1 MYQRPRRVLG
11 KSGKLEIY
19 LVRHNRGGHSQVP
32 LKEVTR
38 TGLVVSPKAVS
49 GQQPPAEENGI
60 AMGMGVS
67 YLSEAFAGYTSAVI
81 HK

>member
-38 TGLVVSPKAVS
+38 TRLVVSPKAVYGSLFHSYSDGAFS
-49 GQQPPAEENGI
+49 GAAKAE
-60 AMGMGVS
+60 S
-67 YLSEAFAGYTSAVI
+67 AGAHS
-81 HK
+81 